1 MSAIGTAH
9 GEALV
14 MKFGDGG
21 APEAFA
27 AAASINTTR
36 SVKFTTDAAE
46 TSVPDAANPSKPA
59 FKLRRAKS
67 RDIAFDGAGVMDVAS
82 FKTLLQIQTEQ
93 RRWRLFNGQC
103 VQDVTGGWMAE
114 GPWLILSLESSG
126 EARGEEQAFTI
137 SVASA
142 GEMAVTYP

>member
-36 SVKFTTDAAE
+36 SVKFTTEAAE
-46 TSVPDAANPSKPA
+46 TSVPDAADPSKPA
-59 FKLRRAKS
+59 FKLRRAKA

-82 FKTLLQIQTEQ
+82 FKTLLQIQTGS
-93 RRWRLFNGQC
+93 RNGLFNGQC
-103 VQDVTGGWMAE
+103 VQDVTGGWMVE

-142 GEMAVTYP
+142 

>member
-27 AAASINTTR
+27 ASASINTTR

-46 TSVPDAANPSKPA
+46 TVVPDSANPSKPGY
-59 FKLRRAKS
+59 KLRRARS
-67 RDIAFDGAGVMDVAS
+67 RDIAFDGAGVTDVTS
-82 FKTLLQIQTEQ
+82 FSTLLQIWNRDDPT
-93 RRWRLFNGQC
+93 FNGQ
-103 VQDVTGGWMAE
+103 VIQDVVGGWMAQ
-114 GPWLILSLESSG
+114 GPWLILSLETSG
-126 EARGEEQAFTI
+126 EARGEEQAFSI
-137 SVASA
+137 SVAAA
-142 GEMAVTYP
+142 GQMTITYP